1 MMKKQ
6 VLCFLTGIV
15 LIAGLINSKPCHA
28 YDVVNKTVFAE
39 HVGYDKKYFIL
50 QDATYVMAAIVLTG
64 VTDPEAKL
72 ATVSWSP
79 AAPDPDQQR
88 ILDNKPLIN
97 TVAAYGEFLGY
108 VPPTSLADWE
118 NITYNFIFDGTD
130 EGSITTDHELK
141 SLPIP
146 VATYAPET
154 KTVIWSEVTD
164 ADVYK
169 VRIIDNTLG
178 YLDLD
183 RLVFDSGGLSGTS
196 YEFPVSTHGILE
208 EGAIICVEAWEII
221 TDPEFRLINSSVYV
235 TIAQP
240 TGFCE
245 GDFDNDGDVD
255 GSDLAV
261 FAADFGRT
269 DCPK

>member
-1 MMKKQ
+1 MIKKQ
-6 VLCFLTGIV
+6 ILCFLVGIA
-15 LIAGLINSKPCHA
+15 LIAGLVNSKPCHA
-28 YDVVNKTVFAE
+28 YNVLQKPVFAE
-39 HVGYDKKYFIL
+39 HVGYDNKYFWL
-50 QDATYVMAAIVLTG
+50 QDATYIMAGFVMNEVAIPG
-64 VTDPEAKL
+64 AKV
-72 ATVSWSP
+72 ATISWPS
-79 AAPDPDQQR
+79 DQQR
-88 ILDNKPLIN
+88 VLDYKPLLDGVVVYTEI
-97 TVAAYGEFLGY
+97 LGY
-108 VPPTSLADWE
+108 VPPTSLSDWQG
-118 NITYNFIFDGTD
+118 ISYSFTFDGNE
-130 EGSITTDHELK
+130 EGSITTVNELK
-141 SLPIP
+141 SLPLP
-146 VATYAPET
+146 VATYDPET

-178 YLDLD
+178 YLDIDL
-183 RLVFDSGGLSGTS
+183 LVFDSRGLPGTS
-196 YEFPVSTHGILE
+196 YEFPASTYGLLE
-208 EGAIICVEAWEII
+208 DGAIICVEAWEIV

-245 GDFDNDGDVD
+245 GDFDGDGDVD